1 MKTNNTFYR
10 FSDFVRCPKWKG
22 HPLSHFLKERKEKS
36 DGIATVHSVSLQYG
50 LVNQVDYL
58 GRNYAAEDTSNYK
71 LVYPND
77 VVYTKSP
84 TGAFPYGI
92 IKQNRNPYKVIV
104 SPLYGV
110 FKPINKYIGYIIQ
123 SYFEVPNRLNKY
135 LSPIIQK
142 GAKNTINISNSTFIS
157 REVVL
162 PENEQEQKKIAQYL
176 ASINTQIR
184 QQQKQIDV
192 LIQHKKALLQ
202 QLFPQRGQ
210 STPLLRYFIGSKKK
224 WHYVEM
230 RKVAILRTKRNV
242 NNSKKVMTNSA
253 NYGII
258 MQQDYFE
265 RNIVDNDHL
274 QKYYIVENGDFV
286 YNSRI
291 SVTAPVGPIS
301 KNYLATGVISP
312 LYMVFRFNI
321 DKDDFYVYY
330 FQSEHWQVQLKR
342 IANNGARFDRMS
354 ISPSDFFN
362 IKVPVPS
369 AEEREYIS
377 KLFISIDNLINNMQ
391 QKVDLL
397 MLQKKGLLQKLFPN

>member
-1 MKTNNTFYR
+1 M
-10 FSDFVRCPKWKG
+10 
-22 HPLSHFLKERKEKS
+22 
-36 DGIATVHSVSLQYG
+36 
-50 LVNQVDYL
+50 
-58 GRNYAAEDTSNYK
+58 
-71 LVYPND
+71 
-77 VVYTKSP
+77 
-84 TGAFPYGI
+84 
-92 IKQNRNPYKVIV
+92 IV

-162 PENEQEQKKIAQYL
+162 PENEQEQKKIAQCL